1 MNIKIVGIDLAKDV
15 SQMCALTPSNKVLF
29 NRSIRRKAL
38 RQDVSKL
45 PPTVIA
51 MEACGSAHYWGRE
64 FQAMG
69 HTVRLL
75 PPQHVKAYVRNG
87 KSDAKDALAIC
98 EAAQRP
104 QLHTVPIK
112 SVEQQDLQL
121 LHRVRSRYVQMRT
134 MLANQIRSIAQEYGV
149 FFPKTIRSLRGE
161 LMGALENG
169 ENGLSSAARTMLHM
183 LYVELQGIDAKEE
196 QIKHQIEALAVQNEA
211 YARLREVPG
220 IGPIVASAY
229 IAAVG
234 SGRQFQRGRQV
245 SAWLGLVP
253 RQFGTGGKMHL
264 QGISKGGDRYLRTML
279 IHGARVV
286 TSWCQR
292 RKQDNRPMARWL
304 RALIARRGKNKAIV
318 ALANKLARFAWVI
331 LARGQRFDPTRAFA
345 SA

>member
-1 MNIKIVGIDLAKDV
+1 MNTKIVGIDLAKDV
-15 SQMCALTPSNKVLF
+15 LQICGLNRSNNVLF
-29 NRSIRRKAL
+29 NRSVGRAVLRKEIG
-38 RQDVSKL
+38 KL
-45 PPTVIA
+45 ATTTIA

-69 HTVRLL
+69 HNVMLI

-112 SVEQQDLQL
+112 SVEQQDIQL

-134 MLANQIRSIAQEYGV
+134 ALANQIRSIAQEYGV
-149 FFPKTIRSLRGE
+149 IFPKSIRCLRAK
-161 LMGALENG
+161 LMDELENG
-169 ENGLSSAARTMLHM
+169 NNGLSTVARSMIHLLYQELHA
-183 LYVELQGIDAKEE
+183 VDEKEAGL
-196 QIKHQIEALAVQNEA
+196 KRQIEVLAAQHPA
-211 YARLREVPG
+211 YDRLREIPG
-220 IGPIVASAY
+220 FGPIVASAF

-234 SGRQFQRGRQV
+234 NGHQFQRGRQL

-253 RQFGTGGKMHL
+253 RQYGTGGKMHL

-286 TSWCQR
+286 ASWCQR
-292 RKQDNRPMARWL
+292 RSEDNRPMAHWV
-304 RALIARRGKNKAIV
+304 RALIARRGKNKAVV
-318 ALANKLARFAWVI
+318 ALANKLSRVAWVT
-331 LARGQRFDPTRAFA
+331 LAQNQHFEPTKAFA
-345 SA
+345 SQ